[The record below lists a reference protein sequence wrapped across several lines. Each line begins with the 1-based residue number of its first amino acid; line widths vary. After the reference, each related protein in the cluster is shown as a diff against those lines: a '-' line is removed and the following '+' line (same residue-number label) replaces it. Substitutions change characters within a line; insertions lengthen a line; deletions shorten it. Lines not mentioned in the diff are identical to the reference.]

1 MSFKRSPRRRAFTL
15 IEAVVVILALGI
27 SLPTTL
33 IWLAE
38 ANNRRADG
46 VNQTRASALASLV
59 MEHVLADVA
68 SRAAGRGFDALATPA
83 TYLNDATDGLT
94 ARLAAITSPYTT
106 MGVTYSVSIGGLVSR
121 SGAATGSPLQDLF
134 RNVTVTVTFPGADG
148 TPRTAVVQSLV
159 TSL

>member
-1 MSFKRSPRRRAFTL
+1 MRRHARRSAFTL

-33 IWLAE
+33 VWLDQ
-38 ANNRRADG
+38 ANQRRADG

-59 MEHVLADVA
+59 MEHVLADIS
-68 SRAAGRGFDALATPA
+68 SRAPGRGFDALATPA
-83 TYLNDATDGLT
+83 TYLNHATDGLT
-94 ARLAAITSPYTT
+94 ARLAAITGPYTA

-121 SGAATGSPLQDLF
+121 SGVASGSPTQDLF
-134 RNVTVTVTFPGADG
+134 RNITVTVSFTGADG
-148 TPRTAVVQSLV
+148 TPRTAAIQSLV